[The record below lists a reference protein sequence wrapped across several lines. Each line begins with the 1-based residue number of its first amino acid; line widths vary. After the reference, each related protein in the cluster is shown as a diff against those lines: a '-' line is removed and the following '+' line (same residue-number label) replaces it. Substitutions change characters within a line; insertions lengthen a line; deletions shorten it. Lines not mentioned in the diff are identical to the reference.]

1 MIYGRKCFMIKK
13 YKFVVIALV
22 SLLIIGLLR
31 YSYKSSQG
39 SSPSC
44 DIKDFIDD
52 KGSDYNYLEDDNY
65 RKYIYSLVKKITQD
79 EYFNPKHFVID
90 DLNDDGIPEI
100 VIFRQRDPD
109 DKSDP
114 GYLEVYGYEY
124 DKYKLYDRLP
134 MNFDNTNYQLETGY
148 IAEGQKGI
156 LLNNQVGAH
165 SGMTYGFV
173 LESRNLKSILNDKKL
188 NLISTYTDNL
198 IRDINDD
205 GILNFSI
212 YTIDPESDEADLVDS
227 DKILLWYA
235 WDGDDSAELV
245 DIVKD
250 RDIQMTRLKN
260 SQMLEYMETLI
271 LEDPLSFD
279 EVFQDNLD
287 FLNKDESTYLLAI
300 HIENLQEMLDSK
312 SDYINEIVK
321 ENSLDHLFKDL
332 SNFNNR
338 DYISN
343 LDTLK
348 DWPALRKSLFSN
360 LKLGYKLKQ
369 DQAEDLAYELDYQS
383 FREDYRDHILQ
394 EYGDYLAI
402 MSSNPVFKEDN
413 QDQYMACLTNRM
425 LEIETFKS
433 IYPYSNLLE
442 ELDDLYDESLNTYI
456 FGLESNRHFN
466 RDKKIE
472 DHVFN
477 KFVATSKKYSSSLLG
492 NKLTAFVSYL
502 RDNDNIVDESL
513 IGKIKGF
520 EY

>member
-1 MIYGRKCFMIKK
+1 MIRK

-22 SLLIIGLLR
+22 SLLIVGLLR

-44 DIKDFIDD
+44 DIRDFIAE
-52 KGSDYNYLEDDNY
+52 KGPDYNYLEDDNY
-65 RKYIYSLVKKITQD
+65 RKYIYGLVKKITQD
-79 EYFNPKHFVID
+79 DNFNPKDFVIE
-90 DLNDDGIPEI
+90 DLNDNGIPEI

-114 GYLEVYGYEY
+114 GYLEVYGYEL
-124 DKYKLYDRLP
+124 DKYTLYDRVS
-134 MNFDNTNYQLETGY
+134 MNYDNSNYQLETGY
-148 IAEGQKGI
+148 LAEDQKGI

-165 SGMTYGFV
+165 SGMTYGFI
-173 LESRNLKSILNDKKL
+173 LESRTLKSILNEKKL

-198 IRDINDD
+198 IRDINGD

-212 YTIDPESDEADLVDS
+212 YTIDPESDETNLVDS
-227 DKILLWYA
+227 DKILLWYV

-250 RDIQMTRLKN
+250 RDIQMTGLEN
-260 SQMLEYMETLI
+260 SQMLEYMEGLI
-271 LEDPLSFD
+271 LEESQSFNR
-279 EVFQDNLD
+279 VFQDNLD
-287 FLNKDESTYLLAI
+287 FLSKDESTYLLAI
-300 HIENLQEMLDSK
+300 HIANLQEDLDK
-312 SDYINEIVK
+312 KTDYINKTVK
-321 ENSLDHLFKDL
+321 ENSLEDLFEDL
-332 SNFNNR
+332 SIFNNP

-343 LDTLK
+343 LEVLK
-348 DWPALRKSLFSN
+348 EWPDLRKSLLIN
-360 LKLGYKLKQ
+360 LNLGYKLKR
-369 DQAEDLAYELDYQS
+369 DQTDSLVYKLDYQS
-383 FREDYRDHILQ
+383 FRENYKDHILQ
-394 EYGDYLAI
+394 EYSDYLAI
-402 MSSNPVFKEDN
+402 MASDPVFKEDN

-433 IYPYSNLLE
+433 IYPYSNLLD
-442 ELDDLYDESLNTYI
+442 ELDDLYDQSLNTYI

-466 RDKKIE
+466 SDKKIP

-492 NKLTAFVSYL
+492 NKLKSFVNYL
-502 RDNDNIVDESL
+502 RDNDNIVDEAL